1 MPYLNFRNPN
11 TEAEAREKRVRE
23 ADERRDMTPSSEISK
38 IKELKEREKLEGLE
52 ERFNFDNPRKV
63 EFRYSDGKRE
73 TLTAEEGS
81 DDVKKKIEISKS
93 LKEEARDDDIWVD
106 ENVAK
111 DLDLSDYRSEENF
124 EKLTGL
130 KLDEIREDKSK
141 LIALSEEDKRQLEKV
156 RQDYA
161 GNKKWREFVK
171 KSEKKLD
178 FLIKF
183 HPEKVQFVNAE
194 GY

>member
-52 ERFNFDNPRKV
+52 ERFNFDSSRKID
-63 EFRYSDGKRE
+63 FKYSDGKRE

-81 DDVKKKIEISKS
+81 NIKKKIEISKS

>member
-1 MPYLNFRNPN
+1 MSYLNFRNPN

-52 ERFNFDNPRKV
+52 ERFNFDSSRKID
-63 EFRYSDGKRE
+63 FKYSDGKRE
-73 TLTAEEGS
+73 TLTAEES
-81 DDVKKKIEISKS
+81 SNVKKKIEISKS

-156 RQDYA
+156 RKDYA

>member
-81 DDVKKKIEISKS
+81 NIKKKIEISKS